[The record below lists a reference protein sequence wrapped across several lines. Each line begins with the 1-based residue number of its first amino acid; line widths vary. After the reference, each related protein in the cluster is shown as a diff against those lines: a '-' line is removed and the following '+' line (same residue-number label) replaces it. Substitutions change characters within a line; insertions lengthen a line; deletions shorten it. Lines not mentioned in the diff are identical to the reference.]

1 MPYVHLANGD
11 VEKVTQKD
19 LDGNYEQSGSH
30 TVFRKDG
37 MEHHIV
43 GVYPEEYEH
52 PETEE
57 VRAEKEKQNDAD
69 RAEFEAWKARRN
81 ERNNVAHDAGHD
93 PNSPEVDWS
102 VGQRENE

>member
-19 LDGNYEQSGSH
+19 LDKNHLESGSPL
-30 TVFRKDG
+30 VFRKDG
-37 MEHHIV
+37 MEHHII

-57 VRAEKEKQNDAD
+57 AQAEKAQQNEAD
-69 RAEFEAWKARRN
+69 RAEFEAWKANRDKPQN
-81 ERNNVAHDAGHD
+81 AAHEAGHD

-102 VGQRENE
+102 VGQ